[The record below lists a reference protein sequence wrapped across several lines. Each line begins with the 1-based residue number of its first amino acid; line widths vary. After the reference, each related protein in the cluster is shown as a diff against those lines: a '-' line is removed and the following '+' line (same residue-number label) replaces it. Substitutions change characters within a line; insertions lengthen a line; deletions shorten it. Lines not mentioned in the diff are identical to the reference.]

1 MEYNYTTT
9 EVVTVKHDEYR
20 DLLTQSANYAMLK
33 DVIKA
38 GIQLDY
44 REELTIA
51 QTTID
56 VVIKYILGGAYDAT
70 REALKAKE
78 D

>member
-1 MEYNYTTT
+1 MEDTNNR
-9 EVVTVKHDEYR
+9 VNIALDEYR
-20 DLLTQSANYAMLK
+20 GLLTQAANYQMLK
-33 DVIKA
+33 DVLGA
-38 GIQLDY
+38 GVQLDY
-44 REELTIA
+44 REELSIA

-56 VVIKYILGGAYDAT
+56 VVLKYILGGAYDAT